1 VLIGYKLSWNQFS
14 FAHPNQ
20 YELKSSPFAF
30 VQKCGHGINL
40 LKAMLSMRFVVH
52 HPVKV
57 DRKWRYCVRQP
68 STPHQM
74 ERSGLASR
82 PGCFIP
88 GKELPV
94 PLERVAGTTWKNC
107 RYHLKELPVPLERAA
122 GTTWK
127 RGLVKSRAR
136 MQAAEKRE
144 ISANSR
150 NPTRPS
156 STQPSIYDSINLLI
170 RI

>member
-1 VLIGYKLSWNQFS
+1 MLIGYKLSWNQFS

-107 RYHLKELPVPLERAA
+107 RYHLKELPVPLEKEALSSLGPVCRLQR
-122 GTTWK
+122 
-127 RGLVKSRAR
+127 RGKSLPIPGIQPDHPAHSLVS
-136 MQAAEKRE
+136 M
-144 ISANSR
+144 I
-150 NPTRPS
+150 
-156 STQPSIYDSINLLI
+156 PSIY
-170 RI
+170 